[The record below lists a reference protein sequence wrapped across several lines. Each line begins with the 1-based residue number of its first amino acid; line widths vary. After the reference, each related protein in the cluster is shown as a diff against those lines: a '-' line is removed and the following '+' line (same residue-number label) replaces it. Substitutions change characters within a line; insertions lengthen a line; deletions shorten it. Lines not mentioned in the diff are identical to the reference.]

1 MILLDNKTW
10 TMRDGKKILIK
21 DMSDR
26 HLINTIKMLRRNVD
40 LHKMR
45 IANRY
50 INCGVGNESFEE
62 AVTISQVYYEMSD
75 EVFLLEYVEPYEH
88 LIEEL
93 KKRELVLD
101 E

>member
-26 HLINTIKMLRRNVD
+26 HLINTIKMLRRNVE
-40 LHKMR
+40 
-45 IANRY
+45 RY
-50 INCGVGNESFEE
+50 KSSVVVTHVDAFDDALSGLGVVDMPDEE
-62 AVTISQVYYEMSD
+62 
-75 EVFLLEYVEPYEH
+75 FLSLYVDPYDY
-88 LIEEL
+88 LVEEL
-93 KKRELVLD
+93 NKRELVLD